1 MNESVCVIGNWL
13 LIGLELGPLV
23 GNSQLQT
30 MIGTRE
36 SAVELIMGVVL
47 RILDIHL

>member
-1 MNESVCVIGNWL
+1 MCVIENWL
-13 LIGLELGPLV
+13 LIGLELGLLV

-30 MIGTRE
+30 LIETRE
-36 SAVELIMGVVL
+36 TAVELIMGVVL